1 MALKFN
7 DVNGEAKKSNADYL
21 KFVDGENKFRLV
33 GEVLPRYVYWK
44 KTPDGSKTM
53 FVECLSFDRDQEKF
67 TNVEK
72 DYFAEMF
79 PEDKC
84 SWAYVVQA
92 IDRTDGKL
100 KVVAL
105 KKKMF
110 EQVVDV
116 AHKHKGDPTDYD
128 TGWDIVVER
137 KKTGPLPFNV
147 EYTLDVLSLENSALT
162 DEEKEML
169 EENLK
174 PIEELFPRQTPEE
187 QKAYIDKVW
196 GNASPEE
203 DEDDDNDNNDDI
215 PD

>member
-1 MALKFN
+1 MKFN
-7 DVNGEAKKSNADYL
+7 NLNGEAIKSNVDYY

-67 TNVEK
+67 TNIETDHFK
-72 DYFAEMF
+72 ELF
-79 PEDKC
+79 PDDKC

-100 KVVAL
+100 KVVGL

-110 EQVVDV
+110 EQILEV
-116 AHKHKGDPTDYD
+116 AGKHFGDPTDPE
-128 TGWDIVVER
+128 TGWDIVVDR

-147 EYTLDVLSLENSALT
+147 EYSLDQLAISKEPLSDEDKALV
-162 DEEKEML
+162 EEKM
-169 EENLK
+169 K
-174 PIEELFPRQTPEE
+174 PIEDLFPRQTPEE

-196 GNASPEE
+196 GQSSPDEE
-203 DEDDDNDNNDDI
+203 DDNNYNDDI
-215 PD
+215 PH